1 MISSPVARRSYP
13 TRRGTPDLPDNS
25 ATTSLGTPKGRPF
38 LSLSHICYERLKE
51 EVQRLEHEIYLQ
63 FSIQSNSWCHQLH
76 ARACK
81 RDAERLVNE
90 TKSPRRWLGIRWRA
104 LKGDQD
110 ILVENTSRVQDSLM
124 AVNGQTEKLAETT
137 GFRDE
142 AIAETDGNSKDGARP
157 TPSTHTRERCHY
169 QMVRYPC

>member
-1 MISSPVARRSYP
+1 MISSPVAWRSYP
-13 TRRGTPDLPDNS
+13 SRRGTPDLHDNS
-25 ATTSLGTPKGRPF
+25 ATASSGTSEGRPF
-38 LSLSHICYERLKE
+38 MLLSHICYERPQE
-51 EVQRLEHEIYLQ
+51 EDQRLEHEIYLQ
-63 FSIQSNSWCHQLH
+63 FSIQINSWCHQLH

-110 ILVENTSRVQDSLM
+110 ILVENTSRVQNLLM
-124 AVNGQTEKLAETT
+124 AVNGQAEKLAETT
-137 GFRDE
+137 GFCNE

-157 TPSTHTRERCHY
+157 TPSTHTREHRHY